1 MLLIII
7 ILNSDYLSILSVLV
21 CMSDNCGDVGG
32 PAKCYIYD
40 PTQLEAR
47 KTYWKHIHEGYYQY
61 GIKVFCKCLLC
72 FMPFLLPLLLMP
84 FFDQHCGTQ

>member
-1 MLLIII
+1 
-7 ILNSDYLSILSVLV
+7 
-21 CMSDNCGDVGG
+21 MSDNCGDVGG

-72 FMPFLLPLLLMP
+72 FMLFLLPLLLMP